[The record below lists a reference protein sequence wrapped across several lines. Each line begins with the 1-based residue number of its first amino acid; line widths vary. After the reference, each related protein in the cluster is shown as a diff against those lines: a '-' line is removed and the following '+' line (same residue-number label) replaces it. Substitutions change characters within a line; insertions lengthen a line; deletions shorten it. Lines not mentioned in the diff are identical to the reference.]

1 MTTVQTQGLLNARER
16 MIRAK
21 REFES
26 ARLREVAYR
35 GVHYD
40 MYLTVL
46 PKRLTVPLSTVVV
59 LIPSDKQKK
68 APANAGVFYCF

>member
-1 MTTVQTQGLLNARER
+1 MITSVQTKGLLNARER
-16 MIRAK
+16 MLRAQ

-40 MYLTVL
+40 
-46 PKRLTVPLSTVVV
+46 VPNR
-59 LIPSDKQKK
+59 PSEETHGSFVYRGRTYTK
-68 APANAGVFYCF
+68 

>member
-1 MTTVQTQGLLNARER
+1 MTTVQTQGLVNARER

-40 MYLTVL
+40 MPNRPNEETHGTFVYRGRTYT
-46 PKRLTVPLSTVVV
+46 K
-59 LIPSDKQKK
+59 
-68 APANAGVFYCF
+68 

>member
-1 MTTVQTQGLLNARER
+1 MTTVQTQGLVNARER
-16 MIRAK
+16 MLRAK

-40 MYLTVL
+40 
-46 PKRLTVPLSTVVV
+46 
-59 LIPSDKQKK
+59 IPNRPNEETHGTFVYRGRTYTK
-68 APANAGVFYCF
+68 

>member
-16 MIRAK
+16 MLRAK

-40 MYLTVL
+40 
-46 PKRLTVPLSTVVV
+46 VPNRPGEETHGTFVYRGRTYT
-59 LIPSDKQKK
+59 K
-68 APANAGVFYCF
+68 

>member
-16 MIRAK
+16 MLRAK

-26 ARLREVAYR
+26 ARIREVAYR

-40 MYLTVL
+40 
-46 PKRLTVPLSTVVV
+46 VPNRPQEETHGTFVYRGRTYT
-59 LIPSDKQKK
+59 K
-68 APANAGVFYCF
+68 

>member
-16 MIRAK
+16 MLRAK

-40 MYLTVL
+40 MPNRPNEETHGTFVYRGRTYT
-46 PKRLTVPLSTVVV
+46 K
-59 LIPSDKQKK
+59 
-68 APANAGVFYCF
+68 

>member
-1 MTTVQTQGLLNARER
+1 MTTVQTQGLVNARER
-16 MIRAK
+16 MLRAK

-40 MYLTVL
+40 M
-46 PKRLTVPLSTVVV
+46 PNR
-59 LIPSDKQKK
+59 
-68 APANAGVFYCF
+68 PAEETHGSFVYRGRTYTK

>member
-1 MTTVQTQGLLNARER
+1 MTTVQSQGLLNARER
-16 MIRAK
+16 MLRAK

-40 MYLTVL
+40 
-46 PKRLTVPLSTVVV
+46 VPNRPQEETHGSFVYRGRTYT
-59 LIPSDKQKK
+59 K
-68 APANAGVFYCF
+68 

>member
-1 MTTVQTQGLLNARER
+1 MTTVQTQGLVNARER
-16 MIRAK
+16 MLRAK

-40 MYLTVL
+40 MPNRPQEETHGSFVYRGRTYT
-46 PKRLTVPLSTVVV
+46 K
-59 LIPSDKQKK
+59 
-68 APANAGVFYCF
+68 

>member
-16 MIRAK
+16 MLRAK

-40 MYLTVL
+40 
-46 PKRLTVPLSTVVV
+46 VPNRPQEETHGTFVYRGRTYT
-59 LIPSDKQKK
+59 K
-68 APANAGVFYCF
+68 